1 VRAFSSSVQNSR
13 INKHVMTFSTPFF
26 FFITFSTPFFFFR
39 SEEEMLQLRKSV
51 LYGIED
57 ARDNE
62 VVINHFCALAAA
74 ATAAGCRSLPEWVD
88 LRGGEAFL
96 RSEIEKDMAD
106 AGVWV
111 YIYVCVCV

>member
-1 VRAFSSSVQNSR
+1 
-13 INKHVMTFSTPFF
+13 
-26 FFITFSTPFFFFR
+26 
-39 SEEEMLQLRKSV
+39 MLQLRQSI

-111 YIYVCVCV
+111 YIYVCVCVRVRIYQYVYTHTCKRKCMYIYKYTCEYICIFVCISIYICV